1 MERSHLL
8 RQRSAGMGIVLDH
21 HCGRQARYYLLD
33 MPLYV
38 RLHRLRLRR
47 SLSGK
52 KLHEKND
59 GADDSNP

>member
-1 MERSHLL
+1 
-8 RQRSAGMGIVLDH
+8 MGIVLDH